1 MRILISGYY
10 GFGNAGDEAI
20 LAGTIGALRSRMPS
34 CDLTVLSADPPA
46 TQAAYAVRAVGRW
59 NWPTVWRE
67 IGAADLLLQGGGGL
81 VQDATSSKSALYYL
95 AVLAAARIRSRPYV
109 VYAQGVGPLTGR
121 STRWLTGR
129 LFSRAA
135 AITVRDGASAE
146 LLVELGV
153 PPDRI
158 TVTADAAAL
167 LEPVPPEDVAH
178 LLPDRAAGPRVGIA
192 LREVAGAEGL
202 VHGAQQAADW
212 LRDTQGAQVIFL
224 PLHARDDVE
233 LAARAASESGGEVVG
248 SQHPLSPAELLS
260 VVGSLDF
267 VIAMRLHAAIFAA
280 AQAVPFAGLS
290 YDPKVS
296 AFAESVGARC
306 APATA
311 RAQDVVAVVR
321 EAWERRDEETPRRSE
336 ASRRLRVEAERNI
349 DLIEQPTRSR
359 RA

>member
-20 LAGTIGALRSRMPS
+20 LAGTIGALRSRLPS
-34 CDLTVLSADPPA
+34 CDLTVLSADPAA
-46 TQAAYAVRAVGRW
+46 TQAAYAVRAAERW
-59 NWPTVWRE
+59 HWPTVWRE
-67 IGAADLLLQGGGGL
+67 IGAADLVLQGGGGL
-81 VQDATSSKSALYYL
+81 VQDATSAKSALYYL
-95 AVLAAARIRSRPYV
+95 GVLASARARHKPYI

-121 STRWLTGR
+121 TTRWLTGR

-135 AITVRDGASAE
+135 AIAVRDEASAG
-146 LLVELGV
+146 LLAELGV
-153 PPDRI
+153 SPDRI

-192 LREVAGAEGL
+192 LREVAGAEGS
-202 VHGAQQAADW
+202 VQGAQQAADW

-233 LAARAASESGGEVVG
+233 LAARVASESGAEVVG

-280 AQAVPFAGLS
+280 AQAVPFAGLA

-296 AFAESVGARC
+296 AFAESVGARY

-311 RAQDVVAVVR
+311 GAEAVVAVVR
-321 EAWERRDEETPRRSE
+321 EAWERRDEETPRRFE
-336 ASRRLRVEAERNI
+336 ASHRLRTGAERNI
-349 DLIEQPTRSR
+349 DLIEEFLGSR
-359 RA
+359 PA